1 MLSPAGAKQT
11 DQSRAPR
18 GERDHHSVAAID
30 LVGFTAIFAVVIR
43 LRGRRCRCK
52 LEMSLLGQ
60 SRNDTLLPRTCPERN
75 GMCARRRARA
85 RGSRA
90 KAGSSPVREAQPL
103 RPSLSPGIIAQPCVR
118 PGNCPLWWHDYGVVS
133 APSTAD
139 PALPDCSAVAD
150 GPRPYGAG
158 AVEMPTAAP

>member
-43 LRGRRCRCK
+43 LRGTQITCRCK

-60 SRNDTLLPRTCPERN
+60 SRNDCRATITMRTRVNLDEKPVWGE
-75 GMCARRRARA
+75 AVRA
-85 RGSRA
+85 
-90 KAGSSPVREAQPL
+90 
-103 RPSLSPGIIAQPCVR
+103 
-118 PGNCPLWWHDYGVVS
+118 
-133 APSTAD
+133 
-139 PALPDCSAVAD
+139 
-150 GPRPYGAG
+150 
-158 AVEMPTAAP
+158 